1 MKNKCVAALFITLVI
16 ILAVNPRFINNVHN
30 SILGRFFLVAMVVF
44 FAKHNMTLGLLFA
57 LVIISASNQFT
68 SFVEGMDNN
77 TTETTGRTIGGTTGG
92 TTSRT
97 IGGTTGETGIQPVLT
112 DDERINQLKT
122 KLQDAQAQ
130 LQAHA
135 EAAGISREDVKNAIA
150 SKQSNSMLV
159 DKNTMSSENVSA
171 HTPSMINNSSTLTEG
186 FCPCAAS
193 VF

>member
-16 ILAVNPRFINNVHN
+16 ILAVNPSFINNVHN
-30 SILGRFFLVAMVVF
+30 SILGRIFLVAMVVF
-44 FAKHNMTLGLLFA
+44 FANHNMTLGLLFV

-77 TTETTGRTIGGTTGG
+77 TGTTGRSIGGTTGG
-92 TTSRT
+92 TTS
-97 IGGTTGETGIQPVLT
+97 ETGIQPVLT

-150 SKQSNSMLV
+150 SKQSNSMSV

>member
-1 MKNKCVAALFITLVI
+1 MKNKGVAALFITLVI
-16 ILAVNPRFINNVHN
+16 ILAVNPRFINNIHN

-44 FAKHNMTLGLLFA
+44 FARHNMTLGLLFA

-68 SFVEGMDNN
+68 TFVEGMDNN
-77 TTETTGRTIGGTTGG
+77 NS
-92 TTSRT
+92 SRT
-97 IGGTTGETGIQPVLT
+97 IGDSTSNSTQPVVTT
-112 DDERINQLKT
+112 DSEKINQLKA
-122 KLQDAQAQ
+122 KLEDAQTQ

-135 EAAGISREDVKNAIA
+135 EAAGISKEDVKNAIA
-150 SKQSNSMLV
+150 SKQSNSIPV

-171 HTPSMINNSSTLTEG
+171 HTPGMVRNSSTLTEG